1 MREKPKQRKDKT
13 MKKLTQ
19 ADIDLLKARGKVV
32 NGFHTSTEF
41 DIPSWD
47 KPKKANKRTTKK
59 ANNHPLV
66 GKILHTSWGYNMTIN
81 NFCKII
87 EVSPTEKTVVCRMVT
102 KEGFNGF
109 AGEVK
114 AGNETYGPKFRL
126 KHKADGWNGKPSFHG
141 SYPYIVH
148 ENVDC
153 HGFVN
158 RQNGSTRMG
167 YFSIHNPDSVVY
179 ENHMD

>member
-1 MREKPKQRKDKT
+1 
-13 MKKLTQ
+13 MKKLSD
-19 ADIDLLKARGKVV
+19 ADKALLAARGINSLTTLRDDEIAPFV
-32 NGFHTSTEF
+32 
-41 DIPSWD
+41 
-47 KPKKANKRTTKK
+47 KPEKKKAKRKAVKK
-59 ANNHPLV
+59 SNHPLV

-114 AGNETYGPKFRL
+114 AGKETYGPKFRL
-126 KHKADGWNGKPSFHG
+126 KHKAEGWNGQPTFHG

-158 RQNGSTRMG
+158 KQNGSTRMG
-167 YFSIHNPDSVVY
+167 YFGIHNPDSKVY